1 MSGRH
6 HYPKGEGAPSPTVA
20 DRLKRGASNLF
31 DDVRNFSAGG
41 MMSKGK
47 GAASSMM
54 GKVQRVSFDSVESSL
69 GKAGSS
75 VVSSFNKVG
84 SILDADGDG
93 HLTAADLAGAAKASA
108 KSMLGGAGRA
118 GSSMFK
124 GVKGVGSSITS
135 GAKGMGSSI
144 KSGLSHSL
152 DADGDGSFTA
162 SDLLHAGKQ
171 SAKSLVALPRSVM
184 SAGGAR
190 AGTSG
195 DGTRRESTK
204 ADVGR

>member
-1 MSGRH
+1 
-6 HYPKGEGAPSPTVA
+6 
-20 DRLKRGASNLF
+20 
-31 DDVRNFSAGG
+31 
-41 MMSKGK
+41 MSKGK

-93 HLTAADLAGAAKASA
+93 HLTASDLAGAAKASA

-135 GAKGMGSSI
+135 GAKGVGSSI

-152 DADGDGSFTA
+152 DADGDGSFPRRT
-162 SDLLHAGKQ
+162 SSTRG
-171 SAKSLVALPRSVM
+171 SSRPKSLVALPRSAM

-195 DGTRRESTK
+195 DGTRRVSSK

>member
-1 MSGRH
+1 MDEWATPLPEGRGGV
-6 HYPKGEGAPSPTVA
+6 PPTVA
-20 DRLKRGASNLF
+20 DRLRRGASNLF

-47 GAASSMM
+47 GAASNMM

-93 HLTAADLAGAAKASA
+93 HLTAADPGGRCEGLGKINA
-108 KSMLGGAGRA
+108 GGAGRA

-162 SDLLHAGKQ
+162 SDL
-171 SAKSLVALPRSVM
+171 S
-184 SAGGAR
+184 
-190 AGTSG
+190 
-195 DGTRRESTK
+195 TRGSSRPSRCHYP
-204 ADVGR
+204 GQ